1 VGDFSLKKDKAD
13 LGSTE
18 MALFGKYGQLFY
30 QNNLK
35 EKDC

>member
-1 VGDFSLKKDKAD
+1 
-13 LGSTE
+13 

-35 EKDC
+35 EKDCWRAETVKAFFTP